1 MGRFYAESVFGKINK
16 QNRPA
21 KKMRLVHRWV
31 IFTIF
36 LIFFIFNRSWFSL
49 KNWGWHQDTLTPKLK
64 VKLSETEREMVKQ
77 RKLKREELFEL
88 DKSSEEKFKLKGL
101 LKLYDWLENSNSV
114 QVDLYLYL

>member
-49 KNWGWHQDTLTPKLK
+49 KNWSWHQNNLTPKLK

-77 RKLKREELFEL
+77 RKLKRDELFEL
-88 DKSSEEKFKLKGL
+88 DKSSEEKFKLKGQFL
-101 LKLYDWLENSNSV
+101 IRYFKATL
-114 QVDLYLYL
+114 